1 MESQEIE
8 NNKATIRL
16 RLVYDEYQ
24 AIKLAS
30 ARYTE
35 YQASVFDVEFNEDT
49 DVMVFDLVFRSV
61 PKKFV
66 SSRLTAFLIRTFKQ
80 KD

>member
-1 MESQEIE
+1 MENES
-8 NNKATIRL
+8 NKATIRL
-16 RLVYDEYQ
+16 RLLYEDYQ

-30 ARYTE
+30 AQFTE
-35 YQASVFDVEFNEDT
+35 YQASIFDIEFDEST

-66 SSRLTAFLIRTFKQ
+66 SSRLTAFLIRTFKS
-80 KD
+80 KA

>member
-1 MESQEIE
+1 METES
-8 NNKATIRL
+8 NKATIRL
-16 RLVYDEYQ
+16 RLMYEDYQ
-24 AIKLAS
+24 AIKVAS
-30 ARYTE
+30 ARYNE
-35 YQASVFDVEFNEDT
+35 YQASVFDVEFDEST

>member
-1 MESQEIE
+1 MESES
-8 NNKATIRL
+8 NKATIRL
-16 RLVYDEYQ
+16 RLLFEDYQ

-35 YQASVFDVEFNEDT
+35 YQASVFDIEFDEET

-61 PKKFV
+61 PKKLV

>member
-1 MESQEIE
+1 MENES
-8 NNKATIRL
+8 NKATIRL
-16 RLVYDEYQ
+16 RLMYEDYQ
-24 AIKLAS
+24 AIKVAS
-30 ARYTE
+30 ARYNE
-35 YQASVFDVEFNEDT
+35 YQASVFDVEFDEST

>member
-1 MESQEIE
+1 MENES
-8 NNKATIRL
+8 NKSVIRL
-16 RLVYDEYQ
+16 RLMYEDYQ
-24 AIKLAS
+24 AIKVAS

-35 YQASVFDVEFNEDT
+35 YQASVFDIEFDEAT

-61 PKKFV
+61 PKKLV

>member
-1 MESQEIE
+1 MENES
-8 NNKATIRL
+8 NKSVIRL
-16 RLVYDEYQ
+16 RLMYEDYQ
-24 AIKLAS
+24 AIKVAY

-35 YQASVFDVEFNEDT
+35 YQASVFDIEFDEAT

-61 PKKFV
+61 PKKLV